1 MKTFESI
8 KQKLINQKTS
18 FDEITFIDEAIS
30 ARETDNSVD
39 KNYNPDNAIKTL
51 IISTKEGHK
60 ALILKGSDRVDEE
73 KLKKILRKWSVIN
86 STVLKEK
93 FGFLPGCV
101 FPLDLDL
108 PFFIDKKVENLDV
121 WSMGA
126 GDPKKGFN
134 IKKEVAFSFIKNFHI
149 VSLTHMEKINIE
161 ERLKLIKEV
170 GEEIIQEEE
179 LKKLLESGEKLI
191 AYDGFEPSGQIHI
204 AQGIVRAINVNKM
217 IKAGVKFRMWVAD
230 WHAMANNKMGGDLE
244 KIKIVGK
251 YFIEVWRACGMDLSK
266 VEFLWASDMAKNPDY
281 WKLVVQVGKSNA
293 LKRFIRTAE
302 MMGREESLD
311 KLTGAHII
319 YSCMQVADIFMLGA
333 KITQLGMDQ
342 RKVNMLA
349 REVGPMLGYWKPVV
363 VSHHMLMGLS
373 KAPTH
378 TFNASSER
386 SAKLIGEAPKEGAI
400 QRTIERKM
408 SKSMPDSAIFMT
420 DTTED
425 IKRKI
430 NKAYCLE
437 GDIKENPILEYY
449 KYIVFD
455 SFDKLNISEVKI
467 ERPEKFGGNISFKT
481 YKDLEKTFA
490 EKKVHPMDLKTVLIK
505 YLDQLIDPVRCHFEE
520 NAEAKKLLEQV
531 RNFQVTR

>member
-1 MKTFESI
+1 MTIKDRIDLI
-8 KQKLINQKTS
+8 KQ
-18 FDEITFIDEAIS
+18 
-30 ARETDNSVD
+30 
-39 KNYNPDNAIKTL
+39 
-51 IISTKEGHK
+51 
-60 ALILKGSDRVDEE
+60 
-73 KLKKILRKWSVIN
+73 
-86 STVLKEK
+86 
-93 FGFLPGCV
+93 
-101 FPLDLDL
+101 
-108 PFFIDKKVENLDV
+108 
-121 WSMGA
+121 
-126 GDPKKGFN
+126 
-134 IKKEVAFSFIKNFHI
+134 
-149 VSLTHMEKINIE
+149 
-161 ERLKLIKEV
+161 V

-179 LKKLLESGEKLI
+179 LKKLLESGEELI

-251 YFIEVWRACGMDLSK
+251 YFIEVWRASGMDLSK
-266 VEFLWASDMAKNPDY
+266 VEFMWASDMAKNSDY

-319 YSCMQVADIFMLGA
+319 YSCMQVADIFMLRA

-373 KAPTH
+373 KPANHVLT
-378 TFNASSER
+378 SEVR
-386 SAKLIGEAPKEGAI
+386 SGLAESAI

-420 DTTED
+420 DTSED

-437 GDIKENPILEYY
+437 GDIKENPVLEYY
-449 KYIVFD
+449 KYIVFE
-455 SFDKLNISEVKI
+455 SLERLGINEVKI
-467 ERPEKFGGNISFKT
+467 ERPEKWGGMLGVRS
-481 YKDLEKTFA
+481 YEELEKLFS
-490 EKKVHPMDLKTVLIK
+490 EKKVHPMDLKDVLIK
-505 YLDQLIDPVRCHFEE
+505 YLDQLIEPVRRHFEE
-520 NAEAKKLLEQV
+520 NEEAKKLLEQV
-531 RNFQVTR
+531 RGFQVTR